1 MTGYTTEEVARLL
14 GLSPAQIRS
23 YTRAGFLSPSPA
35 RAAGGRGELRFSFQD
50 LVLLRAAKGLMAAR
64 IPAAK
69 IRGSLRRLK
78 QQLPR
83 GRALSELRITA
94 EGHRVVARDGAL
106 AWNPDSGQLVLDF
119 DVATLAE
126 RAAPL
131 ARRQAAAARRVEDDL
146 DAEQWFDL
154 GLELEVSAPEDARDA
169 YRRTLELD
177 PHHADAR
184 VNLGRLL
191 VESGR
196 AEEAETHF
204 RAVLADCPDHDRL
217 VQPRHC
223 ARGPATSQR
232 RAEGLRAGD
241 RRRTAAGGRVLQ
253 PGAAVRAGGEESG
266 GPAAPV
272 HLSQTDGGGVAMN
285 LVARRVAAYLDD
297 LVPPRPAR
305 LAELET
311 EARRTGFPIIGPA
324 TGHLCYL
331 LARLS
336 NARQI
341 FELG

>member
-23 YTRAGFLSPSPA
+23 YTRAAFLSPA
-35 RAAGGRGELRFSFQD
+35 RAAGGRGELRFAFQD

-169 YRRTLELD
+169 YRRARAARPPPAPGPGD
-177 PHHADAR
+177 P
-184 VNLGRLL
+184 GRLL
-191 VESGR
+191 GETGR
-196 AEEAETHF
+196 PEEAAKH
-204 RAVLADCPDHDRL
+204 
-217 VQPRHC
+217 
-223 ARGPATSQR
+223 
-232 RAEGLRAGD
+232 
-241 RRRTAAGGRVLQ
+241 
-253 PGAAVRAGGEESG
+253 
-266 GPAAPV
+266 
-272 HLSQTDGGGVAMN
+272 
-285 LVARRVAAYLDD
+285 
-297 LVPPRPAR
+297 R
-305 LAELET
+305 LAV
-311 EARRTGFPIIGPA
+311 
-324 TGHLCYL
+324 
-331 LARLS
+331 
-336 NARQI
+336 
-341 FELG
+341 